1 MLREKRQ
8 QKLNELYKAQERNRV
23 GQQFNTSLLKQDYL
37 VTVAK
42 KKRNHTTAQFSE
54 KAARIAGE

>member
-8 QKLNELYKAQERNRV
+8 QKLNELYKAQDRTRFGN
-23 GQQFNTSLLKQDYL
+23 QFNTSLFKQDYL
-37 VTVAK
+37 VTVK

-54 KAARIAGE
+54 KAAKVAGE

>member
-8 QKLNELYKAQERNRV
+8 QKLNELYKAQERNRA
-23 GQQFNTSLLKQDYL
+23 GQQFNTQILKQDY
-37 VTVAK
+37 VVHGK

-54 KAARIAGE
+54 KAAKLAGE